1 VTAIKNAAWG
11 ALPTAW
17 QLNCMTKKSLYLFAG
32 FQILVG
38 AVCLICAGLLIVTPN
53 VGMVALW
60 IPAFALVGLMFFT
73 GLALLTGRKW
83 AYYLQ
88 IVASLIIGALILR
101 YYSALFYGQPG
112 PVTFTFV
119 FWFLTIGPMV
129 LPSMSAHFGIG
140 VPKDD
145 ETLS

>member
-1 VTAIKNAAWG
+1 MKR
-11 ALPTAW
+11 
-17 QLNCMTKKSLYLFAG
+17 KSLYMFAG

-60 IPAFALVGLMFFT
+60 VIAFLLVGLMFFP

-101 YYSALFYGQPG
+101 YYSALFYGRPG

-119 FWFLTIGPMV
+119 FWLLTIGPMV
-129 LPSMSAHFGIG
+129 LPSMREHFGIG
-140 VPKDD
+140 IPK
-145 ETLS
+145 EEQTHHN